1 MNLRN
6 FSFASSLLF
15 AATYLSPHPSYAVT
29 AAQRDQCNQLIAQES
44 ARRQVESR
52 TGIATTPISVPNYCG
67 ALNAQDT
74 TPQAAAPR
82 ASLGDFKSV
91 CADVLRTGGKAP
103 AAAEGEAAPSPA
115 SQSDLQQKLQHCQAA
130 ESAKRAKT
138 ASSVTSKVWMAVA
151 GVCTAECVT
160 VVLGGGGFCTVSSL
174 AGTATDMAVTRE
186 FTQAL
191 MSIGG
196 LGLSSPGMKFG
207 GAKVVES
214 QVIDGKVVG
223 GKSSKFNKGAC
234 LAAATSG
241 IQAGMKMM
249 AAKDQQKIMDQEIA
263 AAKQYTTSGSQS
275 EFAPGGSRPNFA
287 DAPYGA
293 VRAGA
298 GAVIPRMG
306 TGVAESSDPCA
317 AGEAGNTK
325 AALQCAAKVDPLIPT
340 EVIAKN
346 GFVSA
351 FEKNGV
357 GLSDLLT
364 NQNAGAAEQ
373 LTASMAGGMGG
384 DGVRTLASAVK
395 KALTEIGD
403 DPGAVMASSRGGAG
417 GSGGSSEDDAM
428 AQAMAALLKG
438 MNPEDKEVQPGV
450 SETEIEKALRTRS
463 PASIAE
469 DPSISLF
476 DRVTYRYTSVTK
488 QIFAQPASQL
498 QMRGGD
504 LGKLPSA
511 YH

>member
-6 FSFASSLLF
+6 FSLALSLLF
-15 AATYLSPHPSYAVT
+15 AAAHLSSHPSYAIT
-29 AAQRDQCNQLIAQES
+29 AAQRDQCNQLIAEES
-44 ARRQVESR
+44 ARRQIESR
-52 TGIATTPISVPNYCG
+52 TGIATTPLSVPSYCG

-82 ASLGDFKSV
+82 ASSGDFKSV

-151 GVCTAECVT
+151 GVCTAECFT

-174 AGTATDMAVTRE
+174 AGTATDIAVTRE

-196 LGLSSPGMKFG
+196 LGFSNPGMKFG
-207 GAKVVES
+207 GAKLV
-214 QVIDGKVVG
+214 D

-263 AAKQYTTSGSQS
+263 AAKQYATSASQS
-275 EFAPGGSRPNFA
+275 EVAAGGGRPNFA

-298 GAVIPRMG
+298 GAVVPRGG

-317 AGEAGNTK
+317 AGETGDTK

-340 EVIAKN
+340 DVIAKN

-373 LTASMAGGMGG
+373 ITASMAGGMGG

-403 DPGAVMASSRGGAG
+403 DPGAVMASSRGGGG

-438 MNPEDKEVQPGV
+438 MNPDDKEAQPGV
-450 SETEIEKALRTRS
+450 SETAIEKANRTRN

-488 QIFAQPASQL
+488 QIFAPPASQL